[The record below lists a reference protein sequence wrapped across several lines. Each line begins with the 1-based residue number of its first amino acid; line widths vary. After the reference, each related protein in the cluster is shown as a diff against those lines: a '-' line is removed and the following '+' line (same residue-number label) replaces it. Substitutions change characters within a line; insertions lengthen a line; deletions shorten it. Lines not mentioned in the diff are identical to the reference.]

1 LESNK
6 GLGEEW
12 RAEKGED
19 VENALL
25 LLESSERKKA
35 ERRICIWRLAEYE

>member
-6 GLGEEW
+6 GLGEDS
-12 RAEKGED
+12 RAERRED

-25 LLESSERKKA
+25 LLESSEREKA
-35 ERRICIWRLAEYE
+35 EKRSCI